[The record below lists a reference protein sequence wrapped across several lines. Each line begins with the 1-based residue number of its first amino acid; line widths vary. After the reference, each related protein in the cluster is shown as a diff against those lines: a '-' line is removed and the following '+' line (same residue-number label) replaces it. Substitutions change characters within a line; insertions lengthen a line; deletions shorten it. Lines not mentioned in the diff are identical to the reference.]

1 MKPNSTTSGSDRN
14 LFSRP
19 FIAPAL
25 SSLLA
30 CSVFAASALAAD
42 KDKDDE
48 YADAEVF
55 LLDGVVVTGVAAETT
70 KVKSS
75 VAISTVDAGD
85 LAPSAPRSTAEIFR
99 NIPGI
104 RSEATSGDGNAN
116 ISVRGL
122 PVAAGGA
129 KFLQL
134 QEDGLPILEFGDI
147 AFGTAD
153 GFLRPDYTTERVEA
167 IRGGSAST
175 FASNSPGGIVN
186 FISRTGGVEGGS
198 VGLTTGLD
206 YDSLRLDFNYGT
218 PLGEDMQYNVGGY
231 YRVGEGVR
239 ESGYDGNKGSQIKAN
254 FTKFME
260 KGYVRF
266 YLKHLDDT
274 AITYMPMPVKVT
286 GTNANPSMGALP
298 GFDPL
303 TDTPH
308 SPAFTANI
316 GTDGNGN
323 RRVSDPQEGLR
334 SLSTALGAEVSLDLG
349 NNWKL
354 VDRVRYSDNSGRFVA
369 PFPAQVDAA
378 QDIADSIAGDGAM
391 LSYATGPNKGSAIN
405 ASTLNGNGLL
415 MRVHMFDTELNNF
428 DNLVNDFK
436 LTRHFADGDAATY
449 DLTLG
454 YYHSTQN
461 IDMDWLW
468 NSYLME
474 VKGKDAQLV
483 DVADSDGVSYSDAGL
498 IAYGT
503 PFWGGLHRNY
513 DTEYSINAPYISLAM
528 EKGKLNV
535 DFSARYDFGTAEGS
549 YAGTRYETNVDLNQD
564 GEISIPEQSIEVVDK
579 ANRSPVDYDWDYYS
593 LSLGGNYSFTDD
605 YAAFARYSR
614 GGRANADRLLFGPNI
629 LANGSLRD
637 DDAAV
642 DIVEQLEA
650 GLKYADS
657 DFAGGQLGLFATLFY
672 AETEEQ
678 NYEATTQVFL
688 DRVYEA
694 VGMEL
699 ESTYRKGNFDLKL
712 GLTWTDAEITSDA
725 LNSSVVGNTPRR
737 QADLMYQI
745 SPSYNTDK
753 WSVGAT
759 VIGTTDSYA
768 QDDNVMVMPG
778 YDYVNLFGSYRIQ
791 ENFSVLL
798 SVNNAF
804 DDFGLSESE
813 EGAIPANGIIRARG
827 ISGRTSS
834 LTFRYDF

>member
-1 MKPNSTTSGSDRN
+1 MKLNLTTSTRQE
-14 LFSRP
+14 R
-19 FIAPAL
+19 APLGIRICPAITP
-25 SSLLA
+25 LLA
-30 CSVFAASALAAD
+30 CGVFAASGFSAP
-42 KDKDDE
+42 KDKEDE

-55 LLDGVVVTGVAAETT
+55 LLEGVVVTGVAAETT

-85 LAPSAPRSTAEIFR
+85 LVPSAPRSTAEIFR
-99 NIPGI
+99 SIPGI

-116 ISVRGL
+116 IAVRGL

-186 FISRTGGVEGGS
+186 FISRTGAIEGGS
-198 VGLTTGLD
+198 LGLTTGLD
-206 YDSLRLDFNYGT
+206 YDSMRLDFNYGK
-218 PLGEDMQYNVGGY
+218 PLGDDMQYHVGGY

-239 ESGYDGNKGSQIKAN
+239 DAGYDGNKGGQIKAN

-260 KGYVRF
+260 NGYARF
-266 YLKHLDDT
+266 FFKHLDDR
-274 AITYMPMPVKVT
+274 AVTYMPMPVMVS
-286 GTNANPSMGALP
+286 GTNANPSMGALA

-308 SPAFTANI
+308 TPAFIENI

-334 SLSTALGAEVSLDLG
+334 SLSTAFGAEFSFDL
-349 NNWKL
+349 NSDWKL
-354 VDRVRYSDNSGRFVA
+354 VDRFRYSDNSGRFVA
-369 PFPAQVDAA
+369 PFPAQVAPA
-378 QDIADSIAGDGAM
+378 QEIADSVAGAGST
-391 LSYATGPNKGSAIN
+391 LRYATGENEGSLIN
-405 ASTLNGNGLL
+405 PASLNGNGLL
-415 MRVHMFDTELNNF
+415 MRVHMFDTELNDFN
-428 DNLVNDFK
+428 NMVNDLK
-436 LTRHFADGDAATY
+436 LTRHFNGADSATY

-461 IDMDWLW
+461 INMDWLW
-468 NSYLME
+468 NSYLLE
-474 VKGKDAQLV
+474 VKGSDAQLV
-483 DVADSDGVSYSDAGL
+483 DVFDSDGLSYSDRGL

-513 DTEYSINAPYISLAM
+513 DTEYSINAPYIALAM
-528 EKGKLNV
+528 EKGKFNMDASV
-535 DFSARYDFGTAEGS
+535 RFDFGDATGS
-549 YAGTRYETNVDLNQD
+549 YAGTRYETDVDLNQD
-564 GEISIPEQSIEVVDK
+564 GSISIPEQSIEVVDT

-593 LSLGGNYSFTDD
+593 LSVGGNYAFTED
-605 YAAFARYSR
+605 YAAFARFSR

-642 DIVEQLEA
+642 DIVEQFEA
-650 GLKYADS
+650 GIKYAND
-657 DFAGGQLGLFATLFY
+657 DFAGGVLGLFATAFF

-694 VGMEL
+694 TGLEL
-699 ESTYRKGNFDLKL
+699 ESSYRRGNFDLKV
-712 GLTWTDAEITSDA
+712 GMTWTDAEITSDA
-725 LNSSVVGNTPRR
+725 LNPSVVGNTPRR

-745 SPSYNTDK
+745 SPSYNTEK
-753 WSVGAT
+753 WSVGGSL
-759 VIGTTDSYA
+759 IGTTDSYA
-768 QDDNVMVMPG
+768 QDDNVLVMPG
-778 YDYVNLFGSYRIQ
+778 YEYVNLFGSYRFSDS
-791 ENFSVLL
+791 FSVLL
-798 SVNNAF
+798 TVNNAF
-804 DDFGLSESE
+804 DEFGLSESE
-813 EGAIPANGIIRARG
+813 EGAIPDNGIIRARG
-827 ISGRTSS
+827 IAGTSS
-834 LTFRYDF
+834 ALTFRYDF

>member
-1 MKPNSTTSGSDRN
+1 MKPNVTTSGSART
-14 LFSRP
+14 LFPRP
-19 FIAPAL
+19 LLAPAL

-42 KDKDDE
+42 KNKDDE
-48 YADAEVF
+48 YADADVF
-55 LLDGVVVTGVAAETT
+55 LLDGFVVTGVAAETT

-186 FISRTGGVEGGS
+186 FISRTGGVKGGS
-198 VGLTTGLD
+198 VGLTAGLD
-206 YDSLRLDFNYGT
+206 YDSLRFDFNYGT
-218 PLGEDMQYNVGGY
+218 PLGDDMQYNVGGY
-231 YRVGEGVR
+231 YRAGEGVR
-239 ESGYDGNKGSQIKAN
+239 DSGYDGNKGSQIKAN

-308 SPAFTANI
+308 SPALTANI
-316 GTDGNGN
+316 GTDGDGN

-369 PFPAQVDAA
+369 PFPAQVDSA

-428 DNLVNDFK
+428 DNLVNDLK

-461 IDMDWLW
+461 INMDWLW

-483 DVADSDGVSYSDAGL
+483 DVADSNGVSYSDAGL
-498 IAYGT
+498 YAYGT

-513 DTEYSINAPYISLAM
+513 DTEYSINAPYIALAM
-528 EKGKLNV
+528 EKGKFNMDL
-535 DFSARYDFGTAEGS
+535 SARYDFGTAEGS
-549 YAGTRYETNVDLNQD
+549 YAGTRYVSNVDLNQD

-579 ANRSPVDYDWDYYS
+579 ANRSSVDYDWDYYS

-712 GLTWTDAEITSDA
+712 GLTWTDSEITSDA
-725 LNSSVVGNTPRR
+725 LNPSVVGNTPRR

-745 SPSYNTDK
+745 SPSYNTEK

-778 YDYVNLFGSYRIQ
+778 YDYVNLFGSYRIK

-804 DDFGLSESE
+804 DAFGLSESE

>member
-1 MKPNSTTSGSDRN
+1 MK
-14 LFSRP
+14 LK
-19 FIAPAL
+19 IANTNRLETLSVRSCIYPAI

-30 CSVFAASALAAD
+30 CGVIASGSYAANE
-42 KDKDDE
+42 KDDAFE
-48 YADAEVF
+48 DAELF
-55 LLDGVVVTGVAAETT
+55 LLDGYVVTGVAAETT

-75 VAISTVDAGD
+75 VAISTIDAGD

-99 NIPGI
+99 SIPGI

-122 PVAAGGA
+122 PVASGGA

-186 FISRTGGVEGGS
+186 FISRTGSVEGGS
-198 VGLTTGLD
+198 IGLTTGLD
-206 YDSLRLDFNYGT
+206 YDSMRLDFNYGA
-218 PLGEDMQYNVGGY
+218 PLGDDMQYHVGGY

-239 ESGYDGNKGSQIKAN
+239 ESGYNGNKGSQIKAN

-266 YLKHLDDT
+266 FLKHLDDR
-274 AITYMPMPVKVT
+274 AITYMPMPVYVS

-308 SPAFTANI
+308 STAFTANI
-316 GTDGNGN
+316 GTDGFGN

-334 SLSTALGAEVSLDLG
+334 SLSTSLGAEISLDLG
-349 NNWKL
+349 NNWKF
-354 VDRVRYSDNSGRFVA
+354 VDRFRFSENSGRFIA
-369 PFPAQVDAA
+369 PFPAEVGSA
-378 QDIADSIAGDGAM
+378 QDIGDSIAGPGSV
-391 LSYATGPNKGSAIN
+391 LSYATGQNNGSVIN

-415 MRVHMFDTELNNF
+415 MRVHLFDTELNDFN
-428 DNLVNDFK
+428 NLLNDLKVTKRFVN
-436 LTRHFADGDAATY
+436 GDAGTY

-461 IDMDWLW
+461 INMDWLW
-468 NSYLME
+468 NTYLLE
-474 VKGKDAQLV
+474 VRGKDAQLI
-483 DVADSDGVSYSDAGL
+483 DVADADGVSYSDAGL
-498 IAYGT
+498 TAYGT
-503 PFWGGLHRNY
+503 PAWGGLHRNY
-513 DTEYSINAPYISLAM
+513 DTEYSINSPYIALAM
-528 EKGKLNV
+528 ERGKLNMDV
-535 DFSARYDFGTAEGS
+535 SARFDFGAAKGT
-549 YAGTRYETNVDLNQD
+549 YAGTRFASDLDLNQD
-564 GEISIPEQSIEVVDK
+564 NVISIPEQNVEVVDF
-579 ANRSPVDYDWDYYS
+579 ANRQPVDYDWDYYS
-593 LSLGGNYSFTDD
+593 LSLGGNYSFSDD
-605 YAAFARYSR
+605 YAVFARYSR

-629 LANGSLRD
+629 LADGSLRD

-642 DIVEQLEA
+642 DIVKQLEA
-650 GLKYADS
+650 GVKYANK
-657 DFAGGQLGLFATLFY
+657 DFVGGQLGVFATLFY

-694 VGMEL
+694 VGVEL
-699 ESTYRKGNFDLKL
+699 ESTYRRGSFDLKL
-712 GLTWTDAEITSDA
+712 GMTWTDSEIVSDA
-725 LNSSVVGNTPRR
+725 INPGVVGNTPRR

-745 SPSYNTDK
+745 SPSYNTEK
-753 WSVGAT
+753 WSVGAS

-768 QDDNVMVMPG
+768 QDDNQLVMPG
-778 YDYVNLFGSYRIQ
+778 YDYVNLFGSYRFN
-791 ENFSVLL
+791 ERFSMLL
-798 SVNNAF
+798 AVNNAF
-804 DDFGLSESE
+804 DQFGLSESE
-813 EGAIPANGIIRARG
+813 EGSIPASRVIRARG
-827 ISGRTSS
+827 IAGRSSS

>member
-1 MKPNSTTSGSDRN
+1 MKPNLTTPNQLEKASAR
-14 LFSRP
+14 FRIYP
-19 FIAPAL
+19 TI

-30 CSVFAASALAAD
+30 CGILASSVFAA
-42 KDKDDE
+42 KEKEDE
-48 YADAEVF
+48 YEDAEVF
-55 LLDGVVVTGVAAETT
+55 LLSGYVVTGVATETT

-75 VAISTVDAGD
+75 VAISTVDAGE

-186 FISRTGGVEGGS
+186 FISRTGGVTGGS
-198 VGLTTGLD
+198 LGLTTGLD
-206 YDSLRLDFNYGT
+206 YDSMRLDFNYGT

-231 YRVGEGVR
+231 YRLGEGVR
-239 ESGYDGNKGSQIKAN
+239 ESGYNGNKGSQIKAN
-254 FTKFME
+254 FTKFMD

-266 YLKHLDDT
+266 YLKHLDDR
-274 AITYMPMPVKVT
+274 AITYMPMPVYVS

-298 GFDPL
+298 NFDPL

-308 SPAFTANI
+308 SSALTANI

-334 SLSTALGAEVSLDLG
+334 SLSTALGAEVSLDLVD
-349 NNWKL
+349 NWKL
-354 VDRVRYSDNSGRFVA
+354 VDRFRYSDNSGRFIA
-369 PFPAQVDAA
+369 PFPAQVGSA
-378 QDIADSIAGDGAM
+378 QEIADSIAGPGAT
-391 LSYATGPNKGSAIN
+391 LSYATGSNKGAAIDPG
-405 ASTLNGNGLL
+405 SLNGNGLL
-415 MRVHMFDTELNNF
+415 MRVHLFDTELNDF
-428 DNLVNDFK
+428 DNLVNDLKFTK
-436 LTRHFADGDAATY
+436 HFAAGDSAVY

-461 IDMDWLW
+461 INMDWLW
-468 NSYLME
+468 NTYLME

-483 DVADSDGVSYSDAGL
+483 NVADADGVSYSDAGL
-498 IAYGT
+498 TAYGT

-513 DTEYSINAPYISLAM
+513 DTEYSINSPYVALAM

-535 DFSARYDFGTAEGS
+535 DVSARYDFGAAKGS
-549 YAGTRYETNVDLNQD
+549 YAGTRIANNIDLNQD
-564 GEISIPEQSIEVVDK
+564 GVISIPEQNIEVVDT
-579 ANRSPVDYDWDYYS
+579 ANRSPVDYNWDYYS
-593 LSLGGNYSFTDD
+593 LSLGGNYSFSDE

-642 DIVEQLEA
+642 DIVKQFEA

-657 DFAGGQLGLFATLFY
+657 DFAGGQLGVFATLFF

-699 ESTYRKGNFDLKL
+699 ESTYSKGNFDLKL
-712 GLTWTDAEITSDA
+712 GMTWTDSEITSDA
-725 LNSSVVGNTPRR
+725 LNPSVVGNTPRR

-745 SPSYNTDK
+745 SPSYNTEK
-753 WSVGAT
+753 WSVGGS

-768 QDDNVMVMPG
+768 QDDNQMVMPG
-778 YDYVNLFGSYRIQ
+778 YDYVNLFGSYRFN
-791 ENFSVLL
+791 EHFSLL
-798 SVNNAF
+798 LAVNNAF
-804 DDFGLSESE
+804 DQFGLSESE
-813 EGAIPANGIIRARG
+813 EGSIPADRIIRARG
-827 ISGRTSS
+827 IAGRTSS